1 MKQQSVGH
9 LIALVTVAVWGT
21 TFISTKILLESF
33 SPVEILFIRFLLGF
47 VCLSIVCPHPLRLKH
62 KKQEIYFMLAGIC
75 GVTLYFLFENIA
87 LTLTMA
93 SNVGVIVAIS
103 PFSPLCSAVSSI
115 RDNRCSPVFFLA
127 FYWPSAALPASALT
141 DRPCSLIL
149 PEICLPQLPLLS
161 GHFIPF

>member
-1 MKQQSVGH
+1 MKQQSIGH
-9 LIALVTVAVWGT
+9 LIALVTVAIWGT

-33 SPVEILFIRFLLGF
+33 SPIEILFIRFLLGF

-103 PFSPLCSAVSSI
+103 PF
-115 RDNRCSPVFFLA
+115 FT
-127 FYWPSAALPASALT
+127 ALFRRGHHYQT
-141 DRPCSLIL
+141 GYY
-149 PEICLPQLPLLS
+149 QLPGLR
-161 GHFIPF
+161 PQ